1 MNVAKQETKGKVRR
15 QINPLNT
22 ETAPPTE
29 NRVTEKDAE
38 DFVKLVST
46 IAIHIDKM
54 GVTL

>member
-15 QINPLNT
+15 QINPLTT

-29 NRVTEKDAE
+29 NRVTGKDAE
-38 DFVKLVST
+38 DCIKLVST

-54 GVTL
+54 EATL

>member
-15 QINPLNT
+15 QINPLTT

-38 DFVKLVST
+38 DCIKLVST

-54 GVTL
+54 EATL